1 MVTRRC
7 VLLYVKP
14 STYAATSFLISGAL
28 VMAWIYLL
36 SASLVE
42 IVMALLLKA
51 SDGWTRLLPGLLGLA
66 AGGASVFLLTHALK
80 TLPVGTAYAIWTG
93 IGSVGVA
100 LIGILALGE

>member
-1 MVTRRC
+1 
-7 VLLYVKP
+7 
-14 STYAATSFLISGAL
+14 
-28 VMAWIYLL
+28 MAWIYLL

-51 SDGWTRLLPGLLGLA
+51 SEGWARLLPGLLGLA
-66 AGGASVFLLTHALK
+66 AGGASVFLLTHALR

-100 LIGILALGE
+100 LIGIVALGESAAPVRLLCIALVVAGMVGLRLVESA

>member
-1 MVTRRC
+1 
-7 VLLYVKP
+7 
-14 STYAATSFLISGAL
+14 
-28 VMAWIYLL
+28 MAWIYLL

-51 SDGWTRLLPGLLGLA
+51 SEGWTRLLPGLLGLA

-100 LIGILALGE
+100 LIGILVQGESAAPARLVCIALVVAGMVGLRLVESA

>member
-1 MVTRRC
+1 
-7 VLLYVKP
+7 
-14 STYAATSFLISGAL
+14 
-28 VMAWIYLL
+28 MAWIYLL

-51 SDGWTRLLPGLLGLA
+51 SEGWTRLLPGLLGLA
-66 AGGASVFLLTHALK
+66 AGGARVFLLTHALK

-100 LIGILALGE
+100 LIGIVALGESAAPARLVCIALVVVGMVGLRLVESA

>member
-1 MVTRRC
+1 
-7 VLLYVKP
+7 
-14 STYAATSFLISGAL
+14 
-28 VMAWIYLL
+28 MAWFYLL

-51 SDGWTRLLPGLLGLA
+51 SEGWTRLLPGLLGLA

-100 LIGILALGE
+100 LVGILALGESAAPTRLFCIALVVVGMVGLRLVESA